1 MSVEDGSR
9 DSLVAR
15 IKEQG
20 EKVRKLKEQKADA
33 QQVRKNRT
41 TGCPWVVVSYFLS
54 SGRVVASFLFLRR
67 GGWRGGKDSFFVQG
81 LHQIGMH
88 LK

>member
-41 TGCPWVVVSYFLS
+41 GCPGVLVSYFLE
-54 SGRVVASFLFLRR
+54 SGRVVASFR
-67 GGWRGGKDSFFVQG
+67 DSF
-81 LHQIGMH
+81 
-88 LK
+88 